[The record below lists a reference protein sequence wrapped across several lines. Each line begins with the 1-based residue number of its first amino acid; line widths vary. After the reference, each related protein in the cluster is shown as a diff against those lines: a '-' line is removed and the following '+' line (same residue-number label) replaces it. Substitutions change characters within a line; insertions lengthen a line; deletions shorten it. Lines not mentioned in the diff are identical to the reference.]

1 MKKIL
6 YSFLLL
12 LLCVSAQ
19 AGDVLIGGKSYS
31 VDTTA
36 MFKAG
41 PGMQYMALEF
51 RGSRRMNAFFLK
63 VDLTNPY
70 ITYRAAV
77 ANDSIYGG
85 EQPTRVA

>member
-51 RGSRRMNAFFLK
+51 RGSRHFF
-63 VDLTNPY
+63 
-70 ITYRAAV
+70 
-77 ANDSIYGG
+77 
-85 EQPTRVA
+85 